1 MVAASLWF
9 FAGQARSQEALRMSL
24 AGDVAAESQRQA
36 VNTLGYYNLLWGP
49 VAWRFSSGLGLDYND
64 NVNLQSQNQEGD
76 FIFRPNLDTQI
87 HWPVTLR
94 NSLDV
99 SLGAGYSLYATHTE
113 LDQLY
118 VNPGSGLSFNIYA
131 GDCVINL
138 HDRITITENA
148 YQNPVAGNNGNYAQL
163 ENTAGVTTSWDLN
176 KLLAQLG
183 YDHANDISLGSNQQ
197 VPDATSENWFLNAGV
212 HFLPQITAGIEGGV
226 GLISFSQSQ
235 SAPTQPD
242 ATQLNAGLFCQA
254 QISEYINGRLDAGY
268 TVYSPANTGA
278 FTNLNSS
285 SSLYFQLSVSHRVN
299 RFINYSLSAGRS
311 TDSSFYGQPYDF
323 YFARLQPNW
332 NFFRKY
338 QLSTPFWWQKGTQ
351 FYALGGA
358 AADYNQFGAGIN
370 LGRAITKKLSGTLA
384 YQFVRESSG
393 QSGLNYTVNIVSLN
407 LSYQF

>member
-1 MVAASLWF
+1 MAAASLLF
-9 FAGQARSQEALRMSL
+9 FAGQAHSQEALRMSL

-36 VNTLGYYNLLWGP
+36 VNTIGYYNLLWGP

-64 NVNLQSQNQEGD
+64 NVRLQSQNQQGD
-76 FIFRPNLDTQI
+76 FILRPNLNTQI

-99 SLGAGYSLYATHTE
+99 SLGAGYSLYATHTD

-138 HDRITITENA
+138 HDRISITENA
-148 YQNPVAGNNGNYAQL
+148 YQTPVAGNNGNYAQL
-163 ENTAGVTTSWDLN
+163 ENTAGVNTSWDLN
-176 KLLAQLG
+176 KLMAQLG

-235 SAPTQPD
+235 STATQPD
-242 ATQLNAGLFCQA
+242 AMQWNTGVFCQA
-254 QISEYINGRLDAGY
+254 QISEHIRGRLDAGY

-278 FTNLNSS
+278 FTNLNNS
-285 SSLYFQLSVSHRVN
+285 SSLYFQFSVSHQVN

-351 FYALGGA
+351 LYALGGA
-358 AADYNQFGAGIN
+358 AADYDQFGAGIN
-370 LGRAITKKLSGTLA
+370 IGRAITKKLSGALA

-407 LSYQF
+407 FSYQF